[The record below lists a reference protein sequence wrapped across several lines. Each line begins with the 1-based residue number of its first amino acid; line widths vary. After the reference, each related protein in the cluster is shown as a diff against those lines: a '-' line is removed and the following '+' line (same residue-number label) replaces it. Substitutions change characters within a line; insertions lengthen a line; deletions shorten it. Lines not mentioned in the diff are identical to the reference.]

1 MKSLIAMIVCLF
13 LMGCAR
19 IDPFS
24 PNLRNEIDNQQG
36 KIDDIQ
42 NNQNGLLIELG
53 KLKNDQQIMAEQIK
67 SMQQGLINRYNE
79 NTGVQIFQ
87 GDGGLVVVFAVVVI
101 IILVIY
107 HYKTQA
113 DRSKK
118 VADILAQEITYYNDL
133 NLENQVFS
141 AAINTDVEEDVYKL
155 LVKHQKFS
163 RH

>member
-1 MKSLIAMIVCLF
+1 
-13 LMGCAR
+13 
-19 IDPFS
+19 
-24 PNLRNEIDNQQG
+24 
-36 KIDDIQ
+36 
-42 NNQNGLLIELG
+42 
-53 KLKNDQQIMAEQIK
+53 
-67 SMQQGLINRYNE
+67 
-79 NTGVQIFQ
+79 
-87 GDGGLVVVFAVVVI
+87 
-101 IILVIY
+101 LVIY